1 MTAPVKHSMDKL
13 AQWYGLG
20 PHWIC
25 EFTML
30 GGGSGLTYSLAA
42 PPSTPP
48 AVATTP
54 AGIPTLMVT
63 PTYVSTGNN
72 TLTFDDCYW
81 ALVGA
86 SATVDD
92 INGTTPVLAFM
103 GQPTNL
109 GAGLTG
115 AGTNFVIT
123 ITTYTISTTPGAADV
138 ALNTPVRVRLT
149 FKKSPTGAVQ

>member
-1 MTAPVKHSMDKL
+1 MATPVKHSMDKL
-13 AQWYGLG
+13 AQWYGVG

-42 PPSTPP
+42 QPSNPP

-54 AGIPTLMVT
+54 ACIPTLMVT
-63 PTYVSTGNN
+63 PAYVSTGVN
-72 TLTFDDCYW
+72 TLTFDDSMW
-81 ALVGA
+81 AVA
-86 SATVDD
+86 HMSAVVDD

-109 GAGLTG
+109 GAGLNG
-115 AGTNFVIT
+115 AGGNFVVT
-123 ITTYTISTTPGAADV
+123 ITTYTISTTPAAADV
-138 ALNTPVRVRLT
+138 ALTTPVRVRIT
-149 FKKSPTGAVQ
+149 FKKDNSGAAQ